1 MKNIDVEDYRRK
13 RIEYDQLIHRIS
25 DKDDQLQKISSEY
38 DFSILLDN
46 VDSDSIKLDDNDIKD
61 INVLNK
67 EIGESIEK
75 NAKLY
80 ERTKILENL

>member
-1 MKNIDVEDYRRK
+1 MCIRDR
-13 RIEYDQLIHRIS
+13 
-25 DKDDQLQKISSEY
+25 ISSEY

-61 INVLNK
+61 INVLNT

-80 ERTKILENL
+80 ERTKILEKSVNLLLEKEEKL